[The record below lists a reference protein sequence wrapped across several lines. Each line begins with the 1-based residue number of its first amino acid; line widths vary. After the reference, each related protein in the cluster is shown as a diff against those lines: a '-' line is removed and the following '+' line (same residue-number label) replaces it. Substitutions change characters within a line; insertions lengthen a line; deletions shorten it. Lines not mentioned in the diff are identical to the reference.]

1 VTTWA
6 ALAGETRAR
15 LAEAGIESA
24 AAEARWIV
32 EHVGAPPAATSG
44 AGRGLEVPAR
54 AASRAASLT
63 ARRAAGEPLQYV
75 LGEWSFAGLDLFVD
89 RRVLIPRPETE
100 VVAEVAVAE
109 AVRLGERTGRADP
122 WAGAATTYRIA
133 DLGTG
138 SGALALALAAALPD
152 AEIWATDASPDALA
166 VARANLAGAGT
177 PSARVR
183 LAQGSWYAALPP
195 ELRGGLLLVV
205 SNPPY
210 IAAGELDDLPT
221 EVRDHEPL
229 EALVGGVRGTEA
241 IEEIVAG
248 APGWLRPDGALVCE
262 IAPQQAG
269 ASLELARRAGFA
281 DSSVRPDLA
290 GRDRILVARRRGGE

>member
-1 VTTWA
+1 MTTWS
-6 ALAGETRAR
+6 ALARDTRTR
-15 LAEAGIESA
+15 LSAAGIESA
-24 AAEARWIV
+24 EAEARWIL
-32 EHVGAPPAATSG
+32 EHVGAPAAATV
-44 AGRGLEVPAR
+44 AGDRGEVPAR
-54 AASRAASLT
+54 AAARAALLT
-63 ARRAAGEPLQYV
+63 DRRAAGEPLQYV

-100 VVAEVAVAE
+100 VVAEVAVGE

-122 WAGAATTYRIA
+122 WAGAATTYRVA

-138 SGALALALAAALPD
+138 SGALALALACSLPE
-152 AEIWATDASPDALA
+152 AEVWATDVSPDALA

-183 LAQGSWYAALPP
+183 LASGSWFDALPAD
-195 ELRGGLLLVV
+195 LRGTFLLVV

-210 IAAGELDDLPT
+210 IAESELDGLPP
-221 EVRDHEPL
+221 EVRDHEPVG
-229 EALVGGVRGTEA
+229 ALVGGARGTEA

-262 IAPQQAG
+262 IAPHQA
-269 ASLELARRAGFA
+269 AEMVRLVRRAGFA
-281 DSSVRPDLA
+281 DVSVRPDLA
-290 GRDRILVARRRGGE
+290 GLDRVLVARRS